1 MVDAVVLVFA
11 LFWFWF
17 WFGVFAPGD
26 CCVVGAA
33 VDARFVEAPSPGGVE
48 G

>member
-11 LFWFWF
+11 LFWFG
-17 WFGVFAPGD
+17 FGVFAPGD